1 MIDMAYHRC
10 PICDQEN
17 LVEMDQSLIRF
28 TDDTVCE
35 NEYVLHLRRGRI
47 DILVHT
53 VFSIL
58 EENTV
63 YSIVLS

>member
-35 NEYVLHLRRGRI
+35 NERFIHIRRGHI
-47 DILVHT
+47 EIIVHT
-53 VFSIL
+53 ELSL
-58 EENTV
+58 SEEPKLV
-63 YSIVLS
+63 AHDF